1 MKIAYFTESFLPNT
15 DGVSHTFSRLIET
28 LIENQIDFRFFSPF
42 KPDTDDA
49 WNEKVRKIT
58 SFTFP
63 LYKKYKL
70 ALPIFDN
77 PGEEIDQFKP
87 DIIHVTAPTPLSRF
101 GIKYAEKNDIPVVA
115 SYHTHFVSYFSYY
128 GFQSMES
135 LGWGIL
141 RWFHNQCVMNYAP
154 SKSAAALLKEQGI
167 KNVGLWERGI
177 DVEMFSPEYRSE
189 TLRRKLGAEKI
200 PILLFVGRLVKEKD
214 LDDLVA
220 VDKILRADGYKY
232 KLVVVGDGPMRQELQ
247 DKVPDINLPGYLLG
261 RELSE
266 MYASSDIF
274 VFPST
279 TETFGNVV
287 QEAFASGTPVIA
299 VKAGGPGDLV
309 LTGHNGLLAEPNN
322 PEDFADKCKLLL
334 RNDRFRKYLGNYARR
349 DMLEKTWEKNNLR
362 LIESYK
368 DVLHNFHNGSYND
381 NNGSHRRRD
390 LSTEIIR

>member
-15 DGVSHTFSRLIET
+15 DGVSHTFGRLIET
-28 LIENQIDFRFFSPF
+28 LLKNQIDFRFFSPF

-77 PGEEIDQFKP
+77 PREELDQFKP
-87 DIIHVTAPTPLSRF
+87 DLIHVTAPTPLSRF
-101 GIKYAEKNDIPVVA
+101 GIKYAEKNNIPVVA

-141 RWFHNQCVMNYAP
+141 RWFHNQCAMNYAP
-154 SKSAAALLKEQGI
+154 SKSAAALLREQGI

-177 DVEMFSPEYRSE
+177 DVEMYSPKYRSE
-189 TLRRKLGAEKI
+189 ALRRELGAEKV

-214 LDDLVA
+214 LDDLIA
-220 VDKILRADGYKY
+220 ADQILRADGYSY
-232 KLVVVGDGPMRQELQ
+232 KLVAVGDGPMREEL
-247 DKVPDINLPGYLLG
+247 KEKIPDIHLPGYLLG

-266 MYASSDIF
+266 MYASADIF

-279 TETFGNVV
+279 TETFGNVI
-287 QEAFASGTPVIA
+287 QEAFASGTPVVA

-309 LTGHNGLLAEPNN
+309 ISGHNGLLAKANEPQ
-322 PEDFADKCKLLL
+322 DFADKCKLLL

-362 LIESYK
+362 LIESYRE
-368 DVLHNFHNGSYND
+368 VIHNFYNNSHNN
-381 NNGSHRRRD
+381 NNGSHLRRD
-390 LSTEIIR
+390 LSGEFTR